1 MKIIIETP
9 TEEEPEVV
17 FEYVKEKCI
26 EALQEFEL
34 SIEGTDL
41 KYKQEKK
48 DGKDMPKPKV

>member
-9 TEEEPEVV
+9 TEEEPEMV

-34 SIEGTDL
+34 SIEETDL